1 MISLTFEKLST
12 AQAQALLDAYA
23 AVQDEQPQASA
34 PVAQPQP
41 QASAPVAQPQPQAS
55 APVSAPVPAPV
66 VQAQAS
72 ATDDTLD
79 IDGVPY
85 NPELHSVRTTD
96 SGGKT
101 AEGRWKCRRGGNR
114 TAYEEWAKRYAV
126 TTPRAA
132 VNGTGNPFTIAPTPA
147 PEYEPTEQEVIAKA
161 TAMSQA
167 GILTAAEVQR
177 IMAVAGTT
185 DNVALV
191 RNPDYRR
198 IAWAELQKLE
208 RQAA

>member
-41 QASAPVAQPQPQAS
+41 PASAPVAPPPPEAPAPAAPPPPPPPPPAAHPQPQPS

-96 SGGKT
+96 SGGK
-101 AEGRWKCRRGGNR
+101 
-114 TAYEEWAKRYAV
+114 
-126 TTPRAA
+126 PRAGR
-132 VNGTGNPFTIAPTPA
+132 GT
-147 PEYEPTEQEVIAKA
+147 
-161 TAMSQA
+161 
-167 GILTAAEVQR
+167 
-177 IMAVAGTT
+177 
-185 DNVALV
+185 
-191 RNPDYRR
+191 
-198 IAWAELQKLE
+198 
-208 RQAA
+208 

>member
-12 AQAQALLDAYA
+12 AQAQALLAAYA
-23 AVQDEQPQASA
+23 AVQEEQPQASA

-55 APVSAPVPAPV
+55 APVAQPPPPASAPAAQPAPPGYTPGSPPPQGAAPVSAPVPAPA

-101 AEGRWKCRRGGNR
+101 AEGRWECRRGGNR
-114 TAYEEWAKRYAV
+114 TV
-126 TTPRAA
+126 
-132 VNGTGNPFTIAPTPA
+132 
-147 PEYEPTEQEVIAKA
+147 
-161 TAMSQA
+161 S
-167 GILTAAEVQR
+167 
-177 IMAVAGTT
+177 
-185 DNVALV
+185 
-191 RNPDYRR
+191 
-198 IAWAELQKLE
+198 
-208 RQAA
+208 